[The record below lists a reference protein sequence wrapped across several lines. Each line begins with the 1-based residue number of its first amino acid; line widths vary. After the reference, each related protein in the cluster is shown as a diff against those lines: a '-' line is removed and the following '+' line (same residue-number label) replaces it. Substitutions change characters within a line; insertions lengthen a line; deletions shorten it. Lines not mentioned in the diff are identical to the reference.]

1 MFIALDEE
9 SHLTRFKW
17 LYQLRQ
23 AGVACDMYPKATK
36 MNKQM
41 KYANDRKVP
50 YAAIIGEEERKQNSV
65 MLKNMET
72 GEQKL
77 TPVSDLVYLEGGIK
91 PVQSLWWWGQ

>member
-1 MFIALDEE
+1 MFITLDEE
-9 SHLTRFKW
+9 SYLTVFKW

-50 YAAIIGEEERKQNSV
+50 YVAIIGEEEKKQNSV

-72 GEQKL
+72 GVQQVMPFTSL
-77 TPVSDLVYLEGGIK
+77 LNTAVSGWV
-91 PVQSLWWWGQ
+91 